1 MPYEHE
7 LQAALEAAEL
17 AGRGIMDAY
26 RHFQA
31 IPDARADI
39 STDADRQSQEAI
51 LQHLH
56 KLFSSDGLVAE
67 EATPALA
74 LSGPGP
80 RAWVVDPIDG
90 TRGFAMKNGEF
101 SVMVG
106 LLAGGKPVVGVVLE
120 PARNRCTYAVAGG
133 GCWRKD
139 GDAAPQRC
147 HVSTTTDLAAAALV
161 QSHTKDPKKPA
172 RGVRALQPGRVVEA
186 YSAGLKLAMV
196 ARGEVEFYV
205 NDYSAFHDWDVCA
218 GHILVAEAGG
228 TLSGLKGEVLVYN
241 QPNHRQTCQLLAS
254 NGLLHQ
260 AALARFTSVP

>member
-7 LQAALEAAEL
+7 LQAALQAAEL
-17 AGRGIMDAY
+17 AGRGIMEAY
-26 RHFQA
+26 RTFQA

-39 STDADRQSQEAI
+39 STEADRQSQELI
-51 LQHLH
+51 LHHLH
-56 KLFSSDGLVAE
+56 HLFPSDRLCAE

-74 LSGPGP
+74 LSGPGA

-106 LLAGGKPVVGVVLE
+106 LIAGGTPVVGVVLE
-120 PARNRCTYAVAGG
+120 PARGRCTYASVGG
-133 GCWRKD
+133 GCWRRD
-139 GDAAPQRC
+139 GEGAPELC
-147 HVSTTTDLAAAALV
+147 HVSVVGDLARAALV
-161 QSHTKDPKKPA
+161 QSHTKDPAKPA

-205 NDYSAFHDWDVCA
+205 NDYPAFHDWDVCA

-228 TLSGLKGEVLVYN
+228 RLSGLGGETLVYG
-241 QPNHRQTCQLLAS
+241 QPNYRQTCQLLAS
-254 NGLLHQ
+254 NGVLHA